1 MSCVSSIHKHRVSF
15 FLPPAGIVVVD
26 VQFADVLSVRDG
38 VCMRLVGFQKHK
50 EFSKT
55 VRVEEIDGLKLVKNL
70 AVKME
75 EVFQKKAEATRV
87 GREHPHCFPQMGPV
101 SSENW
106 ILEKKKNNKKRKSL
120 NL

>member
-1 MSCVSSIHKHRVSF
+1 MSCVSSIHEHRVSL

-26 VQFADVLSVRDG
+26 VQFADVLSARDG

-87 GREHPHCFPQMGPV
+87 GREPRCFAQM
-101 SSENW
+101 
-106 ILEKKKNNKKRKSL
+106 
-120 NL
+120 